1 MFSWSYML
9 MKEQNSL
16 RRIFRIKED
25 WLEEVFSQSN
35 SQGSLKLAKTA
46 VKSFSH
52 FCQTILEIPDP
63 DIEDLK
69 EKRVKTLNPFDGRQL
84 NRKERW
90 VLVYYL
96 CH

>member
-1 MFSWSYML
+1 

-52 FCQTILEIPDP
+52 FCQTTLEIPDP

-69 EKRVKTLNPFDGRQL
+69 EKRDGF
-84 NRKERW
+84 
-90 VLVYYL
+90 L
-96 CH
+96 CITCIIEKHFITDKKVMRFLKKITCKNT